1 MAIKP
6 SFYQDIGH
14 QEFHI
19 KVAEG
24 STYHID
30 ALEVSP
36 DLTDNVA
43 PLEPGR
49 VASHASV
56 ASMSELSLLSSSER
70 YQRRKCLQAQDQ
82 LYHAHLVAARTAR
95 LLHTARSVQ
104 RTLAECI
111 KAEDKHS
118 FVNLFNAFHD
128 TLADCSETTKVRGE
142 TALEDVENCV
152 SYPASF
158 VDGLPAS
165 SRTAILDFLSN
176 VRQDGDF
183 VADRLAALSHKEL
196 VSLLPDKGISRST
209 DSVFGSSPRMSSR
222 MSKHLGYVADIQ
234 TDCLSSFECGS
245 PLETLLLSVRD
256 VSCTPLHLDSVAIDL
271 WATVCARL
279 ISEQKPGSERFV
291 PAVIDVFSSC
301 CPWPGKERLGVWISS
316 ILESGYFLLEQP
328 SKQSFRLRVQGQA
341 EITAED
347 ESRAEAFYESAV
359 HSLLSLLAD
368 PAGASVIPEGVLL
381 FCQAIC
387 QKLERSP
394 SHRQVFPNFVLTRWL
409 FSFLTDAITTPEIHG
424 LLTDQYITDNARQR
438 LLREIAS
445 RCQKSGFEVVY
456 AWKHGNTASLE
467 VSQLVRSLA
476 DRFQGWKSLTREPHL
491 RSCTGKPS
499 ADAVIALT
507 TADVTI
513 IVNALYPQWRQ
524 PSFSSERDPS
534 QTGLHSS
541 ASSTSGFSLFQKPSA
556 SEQLLN
562 AAYDVTR
569 GASLPYTTDIVPQTS
584 AEHEPTIPSET
595 LSSDLFDGQK
605 LHEVCA
611 EIEDSISSGALSGQ
625 RNWSVLIAHISDR
638 SLRTACEILSD
649 ASGGCF
655 SQASLGENKDLRIC
669 RTAIE
674 ELLVDD
680 AVDASWH
687 HAFGPGQRCDLSEIR
702 NQLNRLFEER
712 IASLEERSD
721 FVRAHTW
728 YRKFCCFQALV
739 NTDNGTE
746 ILLSLLQ
753 SLRDVKQSSL
763 SRTLGLSERCETSIR
778 SVEPTLELCNKSV
791 RNRADI
797 LARLRDKMWYV
808 ADVRTS
814 ATYEEA
820 RSVAS
825 ALKVMGRPKKASRT
839 RLAPSLRHWNGA
851 KVPSTG
857 FHLKSEAQVLEIL
870 SASPGHGGPNK
881 LSDEQSKIL
890 STWMENN
897 AVENICEGEERL
909 HRLCMEIRKAVE
921 QVTADGSTTWSSALF
936 AREQGPEFPHARK
949 SNASPFWPLHGAND
963 RFDLLTLQTNIPPS
977 IDSISSASSHPL
989 SARSSRDHFETR
1001 SPTLTNKSSASFW
1014 SPAMTEARSPSSA
1027 TSVGSTQTHAAAGTA
1042 TRRTGALPQLSSATL
1057 KEQLHQHATSLFLS
1071 DLAMS
1076 LFHSGSETDRAFW
1089 TGLGGELNEKYLRS
1103 AYASLGT
1110 PSSEERSSQR
1120 FGFDNAFEKLIR
1132 LFSSSCSPYAK
1143 LAYLLDIDTLLAA
1156 HVVEQAANAPP
1167 RRPELQQRDKRRHRP
1182 DLNDGPTVNDAKVD
1196 GFRRLF
1202 SKRNMRP
1209 LALYRDL
1216 QYIAAL
1222 VPSST
1227 IVTSSQGKAF
1237 WNATVAVLGLKQQA
1251 RQIMVETADSIIA
1264 YHSNNRGHGR
1274 ASSTAQQERDSA
1286 TFTAPSRTP
1295 SAEDIA
1301 HYTMADAAYLL
1312 QITAKEGDAAA
1323 QRELATLYL
1332 THPELMD
1339 HIIAPLSR
1347 PREVFKEELESKWR
1361 QNQDPARCDPATMCV
1376 AHHWMSL
1383 SSKGGDALAKEYLRQ
1398 REEMDRLG

>member
-1 MAIKP
+1 MASKR
-6 SFYQDIGH
+6 SFHQDIGH
-14 QEFHI
+14 QESHSE
-19 KVAEG
+19 VAEG
-24 STYHID
+24 FTYHID

-43 PLEPGR
+43 PLEPVQ

-56 ASMSELSLLSSSER
+56 PSMSELSLLFSTER

-95 LLHTARSVQ
+95 LLHTARSFQ

-128 TLADCSETTKVRGE
+128 TLADCSETTNGRGE
-142 TALEDVENCV
+142 TALEDDENCL
-152 SYPASF
+152 SYPALF
-158 VDGLPAS
+158 IDGLPAS
-165 SRTAILDFLSN
+165 SRTAILDFLSK

-183 VADRLAALSHKEL
+183 VADRLAASSHKEL
-196 VSLLPDKGISRST
+196 VSLLPDKGHSRST

-222 MSKHLGYVADIQ
+222 MSKHLGYVADVQ

-245 PLETLLLSVRD
+245 PLETLMLSVRD
-256 VSCTPLHLDSVAIDL
+256 ISGTPLHLDSVAVDL

-291 PAVIDVFSSC
+291 PAVIDIFSSC

-359 HSLLSLLAD
+359 HSLL
-368 PAGASVIPEGVLL
+368 
-381 FCQAIC
+381 
-387 QKLERSP
+387 KL
-394 SHRQVFPNFVLTRWL
+394 
-409 FSFLTDAITTPEIHG
+409 
-424 LLTDQYITDNARQR
+424 
-438 LLREIAS
+438 
-445 RCQKSGFEVVY
+445 
-456 AWKHGNTASLE
+456 KHGNTASLE

-476 DRFQGWKSLTREPHL
+476 DRLQGWQSHIKEALL
-491 RSCTGKPS
+491 RDPRGKPS
-499 ADAVIALT
+499 ADAVIT
-507 TADVTI
+507 ITVADVTI
-513 IVNALYPQWRQ
+513 NVNALYPQWRQ

-534 QTGLHSS
+534 QTGLQSS
-541 ASSTSGFSLFQKPSA
+541 ASSISGFSLFQKPSA
-556 SEQLLN
+556 SEQLLS
-562 AAYDVTR
+562 AASTVTR
-569 GASLPYTTDIVPQTS
+569 PASLPHTPDIVPQMS
-584 AEHEPTIPSET
+584 AEHEPSIQSDTT
-595 LSSDLFDGQK
+595 SSRSCDGQK

-611 EIEDSISSGALSGQ
+611 EIEDSISSSALSGQ
-625 RNWSVLIAHISDR
+625 RNWSVLITRISDG
-638 SLRTACEILSD
+638 SLRTAREILSD
-649 ASGGCF
+649 AAGGCF
-655 SQASLGENKDLRIC
+655 SQALSGENKDFRIC
-669 RTAIE
+669 KTAIE

-680 AVDASWH
+680 GLSVSWH
-687 HAFGPGQRCDLSEIR
+687 HTFGPDHRSDLEEIHT
-702 NQLNRLFEER
+702 QIYQLFEER
-712 IASLEERSD
+712 IASLEENSD

-728 YRKFCCFQALV
+728 YRKFCCFQTLV

-753 SLRDVKQSSL
+753 TLRDAKQSSL
-763 SRTLGLSERCETSIR
+763 SRALGLCESCDTSVR
-778 SVEPTLELCNKSV
+778 SLEPTLELYNKSV
-791 RNRADI
+791 RDRADV

-808 ADVRTS
+808 AEVRTS
-814 ATYEEA
+814 AAYEEA
-820 RSVAS
+820 RSVVS
-825 ALKVMGRPKKASRT
+825 ALKIMGRPKEASRT

-897 AVENICEGEERL
+897 AIENICTGEERL

-921 QVTADGSTTWSSALF
+921 QLTADSSTTWSSALF
-936 AREQGPEFPHARK
+936 AREQGPDFPHARK
-949 SNASPFWPLHGAND
+949 SNASPFWPLHGTNG

-1001 SPTLTNKSSASFW
+1001 SPTLTNKSSTSFW

-1027 TSVGSTQTHAAAGTA
+1027 TSVGSTQTHAAAAGTA
-1042 TRRTGALPQLSSATL
+1042 TRRTGVITQLSSTTL
-1057 KEQLHQHATSLFLS
+1057 KEQLHQRATSLFLS

-1076 LFHSGSETDRAFW
+1076 LFYNGSETDRAFW
-1089 TGLGGELNEKYLRS
+1089 TGLGGDLSEKYLRS
-1103 AYASLGT
+1103 VYASLGT
-1110 PSSEERSSQR
+1110 PLPEERSSQR

-1132 LFSSSCSPYAK
+1132 LFSSSCNPYAK
-1143 LAYLLDIDTLLAA
+1143 LAYLLEIDILLAA
-1156 HVVEQAANAPP
+1156 HVVEQGPNAPH
-1167 RRPELQQRDKRRHRP
+1167 RRPELQQRDERRHRP
-1182 DLNDGPTVNDAKVD
+1182 DLNDGPTANDAKID

-1202 SKRNMRP
+1202 SKRNLRP

-1227 IVTSSQGKAF
+1227 IETSSQGKAF

-1312 QITAKEGDAAA
+1312 QVTAKEGDAAA